1 MEFGEEENKC
11 NNVPYLFVIYFM
23 LCSLKRTMISS
34 RGRLMFIWSSVT
46 HMNQRESRGSLLCLI
61 WERWVS
67 IDGKNCDET
76 CGTSTVRNPTSRE
89 SSAGEVV
96 SWGDQ
101 GQRYKRR
108 GKKKKEE
115 KREKRK
121 KPKENSFFLKR
132 GLHWVWFKKPLN
144 PEQGSKKKQG

>member
-23 LCSLKRTMISS
+23 LCSLKSTMISS
-34 RGRLMFIWSSVT
+34 RGRLTFIWSSVT

-61 WERWVS
+61 WEHWVS

-108 GKKKKEE
+108 GKKKRRK
-115 KREKRK
+115 KRK
-121 KPKENSFFLKR
+121 NKKTQRKLIFFSR
-132 GLHWVWFKKPLN
+132 EDCTEF
-144 PEQGSKKKQG
+144 GSRSPWTQSKAQKKQG